1 MLRTQRDMVAC
12 STFKIKTQSLTV
24 LFMTTMISLPQICVV
39 FMVGDAIIPKA
50 YMINI
55 GTTVAFMKHTLTSV
69 AHMTQNLLSQQK
81 HVVFVRTD
89 LRPMT
94 TIIQMTSATKIMI
107 SLEKRIQKAMDVKH
121 TPTILTCVVIWMMMI
136 FSPEAYVYV
145 DALTRLVEIKTGK
158 ERI

>member
-1 MLRTQRDMVAC
+1 MLQTQKVMVAYT
-12 STFKIKTQSLTV
+12 TFKIKTQSLTV

-39 FMVGDAIIPKA
+39 FMVEAAIIPKGF
-50 YMINI
+50 MINMGPI
-55 GTTVAFMKHTLTSV
+55 AAIMNYTLTSV
-69 AHMTQNLLSQQK
+69 VYMTMTILSQQK